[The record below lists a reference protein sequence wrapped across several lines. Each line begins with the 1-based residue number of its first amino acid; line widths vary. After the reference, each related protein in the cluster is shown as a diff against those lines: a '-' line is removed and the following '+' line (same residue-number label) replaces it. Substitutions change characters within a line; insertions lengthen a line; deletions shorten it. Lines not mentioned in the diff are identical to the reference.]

1 MAYERACFLGLG
13 RLRLTE
19 SDAGVGS
26 RGQAAELLR
35 QLASLPPSAIDD
47 ALGDGDGGGD
57 VQLTAGATVH
67 ALLGTSKCVV
77 CLERRPTMAVYPC
90 GHRCL
95 CAADAPHFV
104 SKACP
109 VCRGPVVDVHTIF
122 DA

>member
-1 MAYERACFLGLG
+1 MGLG
-13 RLRLTE
+13 RLRPSE

-47 ALGDGDGGGD
+47 ALGDGDGGGG
-57 VQLTAGATVH
+57 VQRAASATVH
-67 ALLGTSKCVV
+67 ALLGASKCVV
-77 CLERRPTMAVYPC
+77 CLERRASMAVYPC

-95 CAADAPHFV
+95 CAADAPQFV
-104 SKACP
+104 GKACP
-109 VCRGPVVDVHTIF
+109 VCRGRVTGVLAIF